1 LSQNVASVSLI
12 ERLRKQP
19 RIIRQFVK
27 FGFVGAIGSIVDFS
41 VLIVLKEYLLLN
53 LYVANTFSFSAAVCS
68 NFLWNSIWTFR
79 GVFRGRKRHRFI
91 PFLLVSIIG
100 LGINQF
106 ILYVAHEATGLDNYQ
121 YGYLVAK
128 VAATIVVMIWNF
140 IANKYWTF
148 REQWYWG
155 NGSN

>member
-1 LSQNVASVSLI
+1 M
-12 ERLRKQP
+12 ETLRKQP
-19 RIIRQFVK
+19 RTIRQFLK
-27 FGFVGAIGSIVDFS
+27 FGVVGAIGSVVDFS
-41 VLIVLKEYLLLN
+41 VLIVLKEFLLLN
-53 LYVANTFSFSAAVCS
+53 LYVANTFSFSAAVFS

-79 GVFRGRKRHRFI
+79 GTFRGRKRHRFI
-91 PFLLVSIIG
+91 PFLLVSILG
-100 LGINQF
+100 LGINQV
-106 ILYVAHEATGLDNYQ
+106 ILYLAHETTGLDNYQ

-155 NGSN
+155 DGSK